1 MPPKTLACYNLKG
14 GVGKTC
20 VIWALAHLYTKQG
33 LKVLSIDLDSQR
45 NLTYSFGVLSEAAE
59 KNILFGLLDC
69 NLKANIVKTEH
80 WGDIIPGHDS
90 LDSLGLN
97 ARAEKQEFLLREALG
112 KLSKKSY
119 DFVLIDC
126 PPGLGLTNVNALC
139 ACDYLITPSNLEPY
153 SIQGLYSLNN
163 AIQQAKGKNKNLEW
177 LGVLLTDYKPRLTL
191 TKALEEQLSDIAK
204 ELGVYVLCSPI
215 RYSVKVKEAITQG
228 EPLPKGASYDDYAA
242 LSLEIRGLTKP

>member
-1 MPPKTLACYNLKG
+1 MKVIACYNLKG

-20 VIWALAHLYTKQG
+20 VIWALAHLYTQQG

-45 NLTYSFGVLSEAAE
+45 NLTYSYGVLAEAAE
-59 KNILFGLLDC
+59 RNILFGLLD
-69 NLKANIVKTEH
+69 NALKNNIVKTEH
-80 WGDIIPGHDS
+80 WGDIIPGHES

-97 ARAEKQEFLLREALG
+97 ARSEKQEYLLKEALS

-119 DFVLIDC
+119 DIVLIDC

-139 ACDYLITPSNLEPY
+139 SCDYLITPSNLEPY

-163 AIQQAKGKNKNLEW
+163 AIQQAKGKNKSLKW

-191 TKALEEQLSDIAK
+191 VKALEEQLSDIAK

-228 EPLPKGASYDDYAA
+228 EPLPKCSSYDDYLA
-242 LSLEIRGLTKP
+242 LSLEIKGLIKL

>member
-1 MPPKTLACYNLKG
+1 MKVIACYNLKG

-20 VIWALAHLYTKQG
+20 VIWALAYLYTKQG

-45 NLTYSFGVLSEAAE
+45 NLTYSFGVLNEAAE
-59 KNILFGLLDC
+59 KNIMFGLLDC
-69 NLKANIVKTEH
+69 NLKGNIVKTSH
-80 WGDIIPGHDS
+80 WGGIIPAHDS
-90 LDSLGLN
+90 MDSLGLN
-97 ARAEKQEFLLREALG
+97 ARQEKQEYLLKEALS

-119 DFVLIDC
+119 DIVLLDC
-126 PPGLGLTNVNALC
+126 PPGLGLSNINALC
-139 ACDYLITPSNLEPY
+139 SCDYVITPTYLETF

-163 AIQQAKGKNKNLEW
+163 AIQQAKQKNKKLNW

-228 EPLPKGASYDDYAA
+228 EPLPKCPSYDDYLA
-242 LSLEIRGLTKP
+242 LSLEIKGLIKP

>member
-1 MPPKTLACYNLKG
+1 MKVISVYNLKG

-20 VIWALAHLYTKQG
+20 VIWALAHLYTQQG

-45 NLTYSFGVLSEAAE
+45 NLTYSFGVLADAAE

-69 NLKANIVKTEH
+69 NLKANIVKTSH
-80 WGDIIPGHDS
+80 WGDIIPGHES

-97 ARAEKQEFLLREALG
+97 ARAEKQEYLLKEALA
-112 KLSKKSY
+112 KLPKKAY
-119 DFVLIDC
+119 DIVLVDC

-139 ACDYLITPSNLEPY
+139 SCDYLITPTYLETF
-153 SIQGLYSLNN
+153 SIQGLYSLDK
-163 AIQQAKGKNKNLEW
+163 AIQQAKIKNKKLNW

-228 EPLPKGASYDDYAA
+228 EPLPKCSSYEDYSA
-242 LSLEIRGLTKP
+242 LSQEVRGLIKL